1 MNTSTQSTLVR
12 EINIPI
18 PWENGLPH
26 SETDEWCSLG
36 LHLKCGKLHLELTVE
51 LMIYTAVLYFTDFIK
66 HVFKIN
72 GDIQPDRERD
82 THSRECVRG
91 FQVASF
97 PPAREA
103 RRSNGD
109 ISVNLSLSGVVSFS
123 KRRKSLARRGA
134 AGERFVWMTPECS
147 QVPGRPLRRVYSQG
161 SAEHKN
167 TSRHTP
173 ASMWSER
180 HHVERQL
187 YLFLRVSCSLFLPI
201 TQKVVMNPQILPKYI
216 IITFGCWAYIF
227 RMSSGHQFPFRE
239 SDH

>member
-36 LHLKCGKLHLELTVE
+36 LHLKCGKLHLQLTVE

-123 KRRKSLARRGA
+123 KRRKSLAWW
-134 AGERFVWMTPECS
+134 GEA
-147 QVPGRPLRRVYSQG
+147 RPANASSEWHLSVARCLGTRSAVSILRAQPSTR
-161 SAEHKN
+161 
-167 TSRHTP
+167 TRLDT
-173 ASMWSER
+173 
-180 HHVERQL
+180 L
-187 YLFLRVSCSLFLPI
+187 LRPCDQ
-201 TQKVVMNPQILPKYI
+201 TG
-216 IITFGCWAYIF
+216 T
-227 RMSSGHQFPFRE
+227 MSKDNCIYF
-239 SDH
+239 